1 MPLMDWKTMG
11 TAFALIFVAE
21 IGDRTQ
27 LATLWLSAGRSAK
40 LAVFLGASLA
50 LVASSAIAVLVG
62 EGLGRVVSPVW
73 LRRAAGV
80 GFVVMGAVLLAV
92 RGD

>member
-1 MPLMDWKTMG
+1 MG
-11 TAFALIFVAE
+11 SAFALIFLAE

-27 LATLWLSAGRSAK
+27 LATLALASGRSGK
-40 LAVFLGASLA
+40 LAVFLGAATA

-62 EGLGRVVSPVW
+62 EGLGRAVPTVW

-80 GFVVMGAVLLAV
+80 GLVVTGAFLLAS

>member
-1 MPLMDWKTMG
+1 MG
-11 TAFALIFVAE
+11 TTFALIFVAE

-27 LATLWLSAGRSAK
+27 LATLWLAAGRSAK

-73 LRRAAGV
+73 LRRVAGV
-80 GFVVMGAVLLAV
+80 GFLVMGALLLAA